1 MKHLSAVQVNA
12 LVNAA
17 VTPQHRLL
25 FSLCFEHGLRIS
37 EALALTPARVKGGY
51 LNTRPLKDGKATS
64 QQLSTATADLW
75 ADVTATLAPITR
87 IFPFSRQWAAEL
99 FHRAAECAGIALRLH
114 QGIHTLRHSCAHNLL
129 AAGAPL
135 PVIQRKLGHKN
146 ISTTSVYLVADDA
159 TVDDWSRRA
168 FGD

>member
-1 MKHLSAVQVNA
+1 MKELGDGGTGYGVSFVCDEHEQHSPLAQEAFQNLKVTNP
-12 LVNAA
+12 NAA
-17 VTPQHRLL
+17 QYMT
-25 FSLCFEHGLRIS
+25 
-37 EALALTPARVKGGY
+37 
-51 LNTRPLKDGKATS
+51 
-64 QQLSTATADLW
+64 
-75 ADVTATLAPITR
+75 
-87 IFPFSRQWAAEL
+87 
-99 FHRAAECAGIALRLH
+99 LRLH

>member
-1 MKHLSAVQVNA
+1 MKHLSHAQVNA
-12 LVNAA
+12 LLAEIESA
-17 VTPQHRLL
+17 KERLL
-25 FSLCFEHGLRIS
+25 FTLCYEHGLRIS
-37 EALALTPARVKGGY
+37 EALALTPSRVRGGY
-51 LNTRPLKDGKATS
+51 LNTRPLKDGKVTS
-64 QQLSTATADLW
+64 QQLSTAAAELW
-75 ADVTATLAPITR
+75 AEVTATLAPSTR

-99 FHRAAECAGIALRLH
+99 FHRAAERAGIALRLR
-114 QGIHTLRHSCAHNLL
+114 QGVHTLRHSCAHNLL

-159 TVDDWSRRA
+159 TVDDWSKKA

>member
-1 MKHLSAVQVNA
+1 MKHLTHEQVTS
-12 LVNAA
+12 LLAA
-17 VTPQHRLL
+17 TTSTKARLL
-25 FSLCFEHGLRIS
+25 FSLCYEHGLRIS
-37 EALALTPARVKGGY
+37 EALALTPARVKAGY

-64 QQLSTATADLW
+64 QQLSTATAELW
-75 ADVTATLAPITR
+75 AELTQTLAPNTR
-87 IFPFSRQWAAEL
+87 IFPFSRQWAAEI
-99 FHRAAECAGIALRLH
+99 FHQAAERAGIALRLH

-146 ISTTSVYLVADDA
+146 ISTTSVYLLADDA
-159 TVDDWSRRA
+159 TVDDWSRKA